1 MAAASRPFITCHVL
15 DTTAGR
21 PAAGIDVTL
30 KLISPTQAST
40 GSWSGITDKDGRVS
54 VWKGPDEL
62 NLVVESIKKDFP
74 QHEQMTWALIFATEA
89 YFGKGKT
96 FWPEVELKF
105 AASKDED
112 HYHVPLLL
120 SPWSFTTYRGS

>member
-1 MAAASRPFITCHVL
+1 MAASTRPFITCHVL

-30 KLISPTQAST
+30 KLISPAHAAS

-54 VWKGPDEL
+54 AWTGPDEL
-62 NLVVESIKKDFP
+62 NVVVENIKKDSP
-74 QHEQMTWALIFATEA
+74 AGEQTTWALTFATEA

-105 AASKDED
+105 AASRDED